1 MTCGVLNHKLSQR
14 RQGAASVQGD
24 SPLQLGSQRLLGF
37 AFASAD
43 LLIEISPDGKIAFA
57 IGASEALS
65 GSAETALV
73 GRAWR
78 DFIDPRDRSM
88 MEALLTGLKDGGRG
102 GPIIVTLASAKDGQ
116 ERAASLNAFRM
127 PGNEGAVSCAL
138 SRAAPKSS
146 HGLHDQASFESVT
159 AALFET
165 AKSTGLEL
173 ELALVEMGG
182 LSTLR
187 RLMSPSDLADMEQR
201 LEGALRAQSHGG
213 AAAADLGADR
223 YALVR
228 QKGDPI
234 EAMIQRLMKMVALD
248 SSKDVQARGRSIPLN
263 GEAPANQVVRAI
275 RYSLEG
281 FIKDGIGG
289 ATPENL
295 SDALT
300 RSFKRTLVEVGALGQ
315 AVNDRSFQLVY
326 QPVVNLKAG
335 GAIHHHEVLV
345 RFGDNASP
353 FPMIRMA
360 EELDLIEP
368 LDVAV
373 VEQTIAK
380 LASDP
385 KLSLAANISGRTIG
399 SAAFVEAVKAM
410 LAKTPVSGRLLF
422 EVTES
427 AAIDDLPTADRHL
440 QALRALGIRICLD
453 DFGAGA
459 ASLAYLQQLT
469 LDIVKI
475 DGRYIR
481 ELQHGGRESTF
492 IRHLVTMCS
501 ELGVKTLAEM
511 VENAQAE
518 EAVRRAGVDFAQGW
532 YYGAPSEQ
540 PARGATTPTLNPVKP
555 AARRMGAVDSWG

>member
-1 MTCGVLNHKLSQR
+1 M
-14 RQGAASVQGD
+14 
-24 SPLQLGSQRLLGF
+24 QLGPQRLLGF

-43 LLIEISPDGKIAFA
+43 LLLEISPDGKIVFA

-78 DFIDPRDRSM
+78 DFIDSRDRMM
-88 MEALLTGLKDGGRG
+88 MEALMAGLKDGSRG
-102 GPIIVTLASAKDGQ
+102 GPIVVTLAGAKDGQ
-116 ERAASLNAFRM
+116 ERAASLSAFRM
-127 PGNEGAVSCAL
+127 PGSAGAVSCAF
-138 SRAAPKSS
+138 SRAAPKST
-146 HGLHDQASFESVT
+146 HDLHDKASFEAVT

-182 LSTLR
+182 LAALR
-187 RLMSPSDLADMEQR
+187 RLMSPAQLAELEQR
-201 LEGALRAQSHGG
+201 LTGALRSQSHGG
-213 AAAADLGADR
+213 GAAADLGADR

-234 EAMIQRLMKMVALD
+234 EQMVQRLVKIVAQD
-248 SSKDVQARGRSIPLN
+248 SAQAVNAVGRTIPLN
-263 GEAPANQVVRAI
+263 GDAPASQVARAI

-281 FIKDGIGG
+281 FIKDGIDG
-289 ATPENL
+289 ATPANL
-295 SDALT
+295 SDALS
-300 RSFKRTLVEVGALGQ
+300 RSLRRTLVEVGALGQ
-315 AVNDRSFQLVY
+315 AVSERNFQLVY
-326 QPVVNLKAG
+326 QPVVNLKANSTL
-335 GAIHHHEVLV
+335 HHYEVLV

-360 EELDLIEP
+360 EELDMIEP
-368 LDVAV
+368 LDIAV

-380 LASDP
+380 LVSDP

-399 SAAFVEAVKAM
+399 SSAFVAAVKTMMAASPT
-410 LAKTPVSGRLLF
+410 AKGRLLF
-422 EVTES
+422 ELTES
-427 AAIDDLPTADRHL
+427 AAIDDLALADRHL
-440 QALRALGIRICLD
+440 QALRSLGVMVCLD

-492 IRHLVTMCS
+492 IRHLVTMCG

-511 VENAQAE
+511 VENAAAE

-532 YYGAPSEQ
+532 YYGAASDKPEAPLIGGVA
-540 PARGATTPTLNPVKP
+540 PAPKLAPAKP
-555 AARRMGAVDSWG
+555 AARRVGAVDSWG

>member
-1 MTCGVLNHKLSQR
+1 M
-14 RQGAASVQGD
+14 
-24 SPLQLGSQRLLGF
+24 QLGSQRLLGF

-43 LLIEISPDGKIAFA
+43 LLIEIAPDGKIAFA

-78 DFIDPRDRSM
+78 DFIDGRDRAM
-88 MEALLTGLKDGGRG
+88 MAALLEGLNEGGRG
-102 GPIIVTLASAKDGQ
+102 GPIVVSLAVAAGAPERSAT
-116 ERAASLNAFRM
+116 LNAFRM
-127 PGNEGAVSCAL
+127 PGNSGAVSCAL
-138 SRAAPKSS
+138 TRAAAKTH
-146 HGLHDQASFESVT
+146 HGLHDRSSFEAVT
-159 AALFET
+159 SALFET

-173 ELALVEMGG
+173 ELALVELGG
-182 LSTLR
+182 LAALR
-187 RLMSPSDLADMEQR
+187 KLLGPDELADLEQR
-201 LEGALRAQSHGG
+201 LTGALRAQSHGG
-213 AAAADLGADR
+213 EAAADLGADR
-223 YALVR
+223 YAMVR
-228 QKGDPI
+228 QKGENVDQ
-234 EAMIQRLMKMVALD
+234 MVQRMMKLVALD
-248 SSKDVQARGRSIPLN
+248 SAEHIKATGKAISMTAD
-263 GEAPANQVVRAI
+263 APTSQILRAV

-281 FIKDGIGG
+281 FIKDGMDG
-289 ATPENL
+289 ATPANL
-295 SDALT
+295 NEAVS
-300 RSFKRTLVEVGALGQ
+300 RSLKRTLTEVGALGQ

-326 QPVVNLKAG
+326 QPVVDLKG
-335 GAIHHHEVLV
+335 GCATHHYEVLV

-368 LDVAV
+368 LDIAV
-373 VEQTIAK
+373 VEQTILT
-380 LASDP
+380 LAARPD
-385 KLSLAANISGRTIG
+385 LHLAANVSGRTIA
-399 SAAFVEAVKAM
+399 SPSFVQAVTKM
-410 LAKTPVSGRLLF
+410 IAKSPTVKGRLLV
-422 EVTES
+422 EITES
-427 AAIDDLPTADRHL
+427 SAIDDLPQADRHL
-440 QALRALGIRICLD
+440 ATLRAQGVSVCLD

-532 YYGAPSEQ
+532 LYGAPGALPELPKPKVAAA
-540 PARGATTPTLNPVKP
+540 PAKP
-555 AARRMGAVDSWG
+555 AARRMGAVEGWG